1 MPGGV
6 FHMTTADRF
15 PPIDQQWL
23 DRSKKRF
30 ASPFM
35 GTKYDRISV
44 DPMML
49 SHASV
54 ACGNTIGDFYR
65 QPELGAHC
73 VAYASQMYDLL
84 PVTHWYFSL
93 SWVAEM
99 GLNIQYME
107 TMPPVPEAPLISSP
121 EEVDK
126 VEVVPAEELAKGWT
140 MQQYSKANDYIQKY
154 LPDMFIPMVNV
165 SDLTGSAAQLCG
177 VDNFIMWTLSEPDAA
192 HVLVDRYTQ
201 TAINGAE
208 AMSKKYGMAMV
219 STGSVLANND
229 VFSDQMVADFSAK
242 YLRKLVDGAFR
253 KGAGPQVFYHLC
265 GNHETDY
272 KVIREHAMWSPFTI
286 VNIGYQGREVFPADL
301 MAKEFGHLAT
311 IMPSVDTKLMI
322 MPDAGK
328 VYQQAKEQIIR
339 GRDSPHGFILGTAC
353 EVPPYTP
360 PANINALVQASKDF
374 GTYGTW

>member
-1 MPGGV
+1 MS
-6 FHMTTADRF
+6 FAELF
-15 PPIDQQWL
+15 PPINKEWL
-23 DRSKKRF
+23 ERSKKRF

-35 GTKYDRISV
+35 GTNFEWISV

-54 ACGNTIGDFYR
+54 ACGFSIGDFYR

-73 VAYASQMYDLL
+73 VAYISQLYDLL

-99 GLNIQYME
+99 GLDIQYME
-107 TMPPVPEAPLISSP
+107 NMPPVTPTPMITSP
-121 EEVDK
+121 TEVDK
-126 VEVVPAEELAKGWT
+126 VEVPGVEELRKGWT
-140 MQQYSKANDYIQKY
+140 MAQFTKANEYIKKH
-154 LPDMFIPMVNV
+154 LPEMFLPMVNV
-165 SDLTGSAAQLCG
+165 SDIAGSAAQLCG
-177 VDNFIMWTLSEPDAA
+177 VENFIMWTLAEPDAA
-192 HVLVDRYTQ
+192 HELTKKYTQ

-208 AMSKKYGMAMV
+208 AMASKYGSAMI

-229 VFSDQMVADFSAK
+229 VFSDQMVTDFSAK
-242 YLRKLVDGAFR
+242 YLRRLVDQSFR

-272 KVIREHAMWSPFTI
+272 KVFKDHLMWSPFTI
-286 VNIGYQGREVFPADL
+286 LHVGYKGREVFPADEL
-301 MAKEFGHLAT
+301 VSTYGRLAT
-311 IMPSVDTKLMI
+311 IMASVDTRRMI
-322 MPDAGK
+322 EPNPMRA
-328 VYQQAKEQIIR
+328 YEQAREQIIK
-339 GRDSPHGFILGTAC
+339 GRDSPNGFILGTSC

-360 PANINALVQASKDF
+360 PANILALVQAAKDH

>member
-1 MPGGV
+1 
-6 FHMTTADRF
+6 MTIVDRF
-15 PPIDQQWL
+15 PPIDPKWL
-23 DRSKKRF
+23 EKAKKRF

-35 GTKYDRISV
+35 GTQFDRISV

-99 GLNIQYME
+99 GLTIKYME

-121 EEVDK
+121 TEVDK
-126 VEVVPAEELAKGWT
+126 VEVVSTEDLMKGWT
-140 MQQYSKANDYIQKY
+140 MQQYSKANDYIQKH
-154 LPDMFIPMVNV
+154 LPEMFVPMVNV

-177 VDNFIMWTLSEPDAA
+177 IDNFIMWTLSDPDAA

-208 AMSKKYGMAMV
+208 AMSKKYGMAMI

-242 YLRKLVDGAFR
+242 YLRKLVDGSFR
-253 KGAGPQVFYHLC
+253 KGAGPQIFYHLC

-272 KVIREHAMWSPFTI
+272 KVFRERVVWSPFTI
-286 VNIGYQGREVFPADL
+286 VNIGYKGQEVFPADL
-301 MAKEFGHLAT
+301 MAKEFGNVAT
-311 IMPSVDTKLMI
+311 IMPSVDTKIMI
-322 MPDAGK
+322 MPDAGR
-328 VYQQAKEQIIR
+328 VYQQAKEQIIG

-353 EVPPYTP
+353 EVPPYSP